1 MLEEKGLGNSTI
13 LAIVLRSDKTHLTNF
28 SGDKKM
34 HPLYLSLGNI
44 HKSVRNKPT
53 KRAWILLANLLIS
66 KFLSQEFHDTH
77 LADKSKGMPGLLQ
90 KILYHTCLHIIL
102 KPLHKY
108 SGLECP
114 IVPISLLDAHGMI
127 QPCIPMLMAW
137 ITDLEEVLDLLGLW

>member
-1 MLEEKGLGNSTI
+1 MGLDPIS
-13 LAIVLRSDKTHLTNF
+13 
-28 SGDKKM
+28 
-34 HPLYLSLGNI
+34 
-44 HKSVRNKPT
+44 KPT
-53 KRAWILLANLLIS
+53 NQQVLITGV
-66 KFLSQEFHDTH
+66 SQHS